1 MRKLPAHYPSLI
13 PTSLLPSSRPHPTPR
28 LPFYPSHLVHF
39 SFPIFLVSD
48 AWPLLA
54 CELCSL
60 LYLSLFCFIQHL
72 LFSICLIIFH
82 LRACCPETL
91 GSPPLGIRPLRA
103 VSTIRNGLE
112 HSKLLWPTVVCR
124 VRPLHTWD
132 MQKSEKHV
140 VRPLKLPWPSYVSNI
155 HTILICQFVK
165 VNSAVDYIVQYLFS
179 LFLLMQ

>member
-54 CELCSL
+54 CEICSL
-60 LYLSLFCFIQHL
+60 LYLSLFCFVQHL
-72 LFSICLIIFH
+72 LFSVCLIIFH

-91 GSPPLGIRPLRA
+91 GSPPLGICPFFVV
-103 VSTIRNGLE
+103 VSPFLGFRWFGGYL
-112 HSKLLWPTVVCR
+112 
-124 VRPLHTWD
+124 VR
-132 MQKSEKHV
+132 
-140 VRPLKLPWPSYVSNI
+140 R
-155 HTILICQFVK
+155 
-165 VNSAVDYIVQYLFS
+165 LFT
-179 LFLLMQ
+179 LYPFLLYLTYL